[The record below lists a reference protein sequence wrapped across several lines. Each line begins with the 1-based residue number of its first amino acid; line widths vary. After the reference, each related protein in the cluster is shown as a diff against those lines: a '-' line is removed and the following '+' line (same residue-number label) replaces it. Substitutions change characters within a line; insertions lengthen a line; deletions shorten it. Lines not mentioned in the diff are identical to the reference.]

1 MVKLNECLC
10 DYSNQFSFLPPFPT
24 VFCVTVFFFF
34 AIVFFSFILS
44 HHTHTTLPSVCLHPP
59 CAIYSS
65 PSIFLIPFNTS
76 SSPPSRFASHPP
88 FIFLFLPFPPS
99 NFFSPYLL
107 FSFFCLICFH
117 ELMNPL
123 FFFPLSYLSFT
134 HSLLFLPSPIPPSLF
149 LRQSVSFPPLGPFL
163 HLSPGCHSALLPV
176 GLPGHPAEGLGLHR
190 LLHLHITPAGNTSIL
205 TAAQL
210 RYTRTCWLHLE
221 VLLKSGFKEFH
232 SKLTASDN
240 ESPTQLIACWH
251 AHDTD

>member
-24 VFCVTVFFFF
+24 VFCVTVFFFCHC
-34 AIVFFSFILS
+34 VFFIYSVS
-44 HHTHTTLPSVCLHPP
+44 PHTHTTLPSVCLHPP
-59 CAIYSS
+59 CAIYSF

-149 LRQSVSFPPLGPFL
+149 LRQSVSSLLWVHSSIFL
-163 HLSPGCHSALLPV
+163 QAVILLFYLLAFLVILQRVWAYIGCF
-176 GLPGHPAEGLGLHR
+176 
-190 LLHLHITPAGNTSIL
+190 ICT
-205 TAAQL
+205 
-210 RYTRTCWLHLE
+210 
-221 VLLKSGFKEFH
+221 
-232 SKLTASDN
+232 
-240 ESPTQLIACWH
+240 
-251 AHDTD
+251 